1 MAITNYTITGDDF
14 LIQSQLGEFYQS
26 GGVALVQWDLG
37 YEPRYR
43 PLSEWTSTHLVQVSW
58 TGFYDSNYNLTGHSK
73 FTSSGVTSVDT
84 SGPLYLYI
92 DFSNTSNYTPTMM
105 NQVWMGQITDVLTL
119 DGGNVIIDLN
129 TASIRPMMGDM
140 VGKTLIATDWNSWQP
155 QAVPEP
161 SYFASALLLFL
172 TVILYKKYA

>member
-14 LIQSQLGEFYQS
+14 LIKSQLGEFYQS

-43 PLSEWTSTHLVQVSW
+43 PLSEWTSTHLTQVSW
-58 TGFYDSNYNLTGHSK
+58 TGWYDSNYNLTGHSK
-73 FTSSGVTSVDT
+73 FGSNGTSVDT
-84 SGPLYLYI
+84 AGHLYLYI
-92 DFSNTSNYTPTMM
+92 DFYNTPNYTPTMA
-105 NQVWMGQITDVLTL
+105 NQVWMGQITDVLAL
-119 DGGNVIIDLN
+119 NGGDVVIDLN
-129 TASIRPMMGDM
+129 TANIRPMMGDM

-155 QAVPEP
+155 QSVPEP
-161 SYFASALLLFL
+161 SYSVFALFLFL